1 LFPDVVFNP
10 IVIVDMLDHT
20 FHHVA
25 FAKVVHLSKSA
36 DANDWCKDGST
47 YRTGYVLVGLP
58 LVTEGGQIFCI
69 NSQYKSIL
77 VGQFASCVYIVWNI
91 CKKGRCDQ
99 PSGLSARLYPMADAS
114 ESRSEQ
120 GCRAFLGMH

>member
-20 FHHVA
+20 FYHVA

-47 YRTGYVLVGLP
+47 YGTGYV
-58 LVTEGGQIFCI
+58 
-69 NSQYKSIL
+69 
-77 VGQFASCVYIVWNI
+77 
-91 CKKGRCDQ
+91 R
-99 PSGLSARLYPMADAS
+99 
-114 ESRSEQ
+114 
-120 GCRAFLGMH
+120 